1 MDCDFSPSSPHLLP
15 NGLFSPQNRISFE
28 LLALSGLLGFSTFK
42 GGKMLIFQGF
52 ANSRI
57 VREFPPFSFK
67 VRIATLTRNQFASNR
82 TWVRI
87 PSSPPKSPVNSRV
100 FWTFPFS
107 RQGVDLAKN
116 AGNPALF
123 RLFFARLLEPAMSE
137 KPYISRLFGV
147 ALIFLQELCL
157 PALTFGVRKRKNIVH
172 NIRGSDLGLVIQM
185 AVNIRRRANIA
196 VTQPLLNLLQ
206 RHIVRQKQ

>member
-1 MDCDFSPSSPHLLP
+1 MQRKNARS
-15 NGLFSPQNRISFE
+15 GQQT
-28 LLALSGLLGFSTFK
+28 LSAPLQDTVSTCVP
-42 GGKMLIFQGF
+42 MNII
-52 ANSRI
+52 R
-57 VREFPPFSFK
+57 
-67 VRIATLTRNQFASNR
+67 
-82 TWVRI
+82 
-87 PSSPPKSPVNSRV
+87 RV
-100 FWTFPFS
+100 FWTFPFP

-172 NIRGSDLGLVIQM
+172 NIRGSDLGFVVQM
-185 AVNIRRRANIA
+185 AVNIRRCADIA
-196 VTQPLLNLLQ
+196 VTEPFLYLFHRN
-206 RHIVRQKQ
+206 IVCKKQ